1 MICRALFFARNLKL
15 KIKSRLNEKK
25 IIKMEKEYLHS
36 TFSRSRSI
44 VSLPAPGIE
53 PGAAI
58 LTTVIPLIT
67 IIGFFNTWTI

>member
-1 MICRALFFARNLKL
+1 
-15 KIKSRLNEKK
+15 
-25 IIKMEKEYLHS
+25 MEKEYLHS

-58 LTTVIPLIT
+58 FDNPLIT